1 MADPIPVQLV
11 LADAPQVTGSAAWH
25 FWFAYNTAI
34 SLRKPKW
41 TKACD
46 ALQILDGQLSSQKG
60 KLLLHPTHRRIA
72 DEPITADALS
82 V

>member
-11 LADAPQVTGSAAWH
+11 LYGNQPYNAPAWH
-25 FWFAYNTAI
+25 FWLAYNMAV
-34 SLRKPKW
+34 SLRRPKW

-60 KLLLHPTHRRIA
+60 KLLLHPTHNRRIA
-72 DEPITADALS
+72 DEPEADS
-82 V
+82 VGV